1 MSSRTEQS
9 QLGGFCG
16 LFLNLGLAR
25 VGPGNV
31 QLSRTMSGRDS
42 LFVDA
47 LNLLELTFFTSSITP
62 ILIVRCT
69 YTQEI

>member
-47 LNLLELTFFTSSITP
+47 LNLLGVCSN
-62 ILIVRCT
+62 
-69 YTQEI
+69 